1 MARKITKKLV
11 DEALE
16 YLKQDL
22 IDRWEESLNYF
33 TCQENQLHKEKL
45 DEDWFWDNE
54 GLLMLRMQLENFKIQ

>member
-22 IDRWEESLNYF
+22 IDRWDESLNYF
-33 TCQENQLHKEKL
+33 TCQENRLHKEKL

-54 GLLMLRMQLENFKIQ
+54 ELLMLRMQLENFKIQ

>member
-22 IDRWEESLNYF
+22 IDRWDESLNYF
-33 TCQENQLHKEKL
+33 TCQENRLYKEKL

-54 GLLMLRMQLENFKIQ
+54 ELLMLRMQLENFKIQ

>member
-22 IDRWEESLNYF
+22 IDRWDESLNSF

-54 GLLMLRMQLENFKIQ
+54 ELLMLRMQLENFKIR